1 MGAAREDLIV
11 GVQLIAFDGDD
22 TLWHNETIFSVS
34 QERFEAMLAPY
45 ADGAHLHAR
54 LLDTERENVQ
64 LFGYGIKGFTLSM
77 IETAIEV
84 TDGRVTA
91 KEIAALLDLGKG
103 MLRHP
108 TELLDGAREA
118 IEWAATVAP
127 VVLITKGDL
136 FDQESKLARSGLGEL
151 FDAVE
156 IVSEKDD
163 ARYQR
168 VLQQHGVEP
177 DAFVMVG
184 NSMKSDIL
192 PVVRIGARAV
202 HVPYHVT
209 WALEVVDDADVP
221 ASGWWR
227 IDHLDE
233 LPALFSS
240 WSSGPV

>member
-1 MGAAREDLIV
+1 MPIALI
-11 GVQLIAFDGDD
+11 GFDGDD
-22 TLWHNETIFSVS
+22 TLWHNETIFSMS
-34 QERFEAMLAPY
+34 QERFVEMLTPY
-45 ADGAHLHAR
+45 VDPAALHDR
-54 LLDTERENVQ
+54 LLATERENVQ

-91 KEIAALLDLGKG
+91 REIMALLDLGKG
-103 MLRHP
+103 MLGHP
-108 TELLDGAREA
+108 TELLDGARAA
-118 IEWAATVAP
+118 IEAASTIAP

-151 FDAVE
+151 FDAIE

-168 VLQQHGVEP
+168 VLREHGV
-177 DAFVMVG
+177 DAASFVMVG
-184 NSMKSDIL
+184 NSMKSDIV
-192 PVVRIGARAV
+192 PVVRIGGRAV

-209 WALEVVDDADVP
+209 WALEEVAEADVP
-221 ASGWWR
+221 ADGWCR

-233 LPALFSS
+233 LPARLTTLA
-240 WSSGPV
+240 G